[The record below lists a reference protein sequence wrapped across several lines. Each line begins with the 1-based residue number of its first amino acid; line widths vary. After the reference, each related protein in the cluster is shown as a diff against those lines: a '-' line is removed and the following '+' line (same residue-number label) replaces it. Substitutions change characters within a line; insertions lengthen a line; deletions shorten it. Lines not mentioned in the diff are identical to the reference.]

1 MVIKEELFS
10 IGIGTWKIDYE
21 NFNNDIDALVHSYN
35 SGQNYLSLYM
45 LYNNGEVVRQMKSFI
60 DKVDREKLFI
70 NANLEPTIEKIEDVE
85 KQLNEYLE
93 ILNIDYVDSLQIH
106 GYFVSKLPLVQ
117 VYKEIKRLVDIGKVR
132 YIGISNVNLEQL
144 KAVNEEV
151 KIDFFEGVY
160 NLECKI
166 YEDNKV
172 LEYCK
177 ANEIQFI
184 CYQPLRR
191 NRTAMRNY
199 DVLVELAKKYN
210 KTQNQII
217 INWIVKEK
225 NILPLIKCTDINRI
239 NENLSAINFI
249 METDDYK
256 KLNEFRNKDFD
267 NVEID
272 WYCKGGVTIDQLA
285 NQFE

>member
-60 DKVDREKLFI
+60 DKVDRDKLFI

-144 KAVNEEV
+144 KEVNEEV

-199 DVLVELAKKYN
+199 DVLVALAEKYN

>member
-1 MVIKEELFS
+1 MVLKEELFS

-21 NFNNDIDALVHSYN
+21 NFSNDIDALVHSYN

-60 DKVDREKLFI
+60 DKVDRDKLFI

-117 VYKEIKRLVDIGKVR
+117 VYKEIKRLVEIGKVR

-144 KAVNEEV
+144 KEVNEEV

-160 NLECKI
+160 NLEWKI

-177 ANEIQFI
+177 ENGIQFI

-191 NRTAMRNY
+191 NRTAMKNY
-199 DVLVELAKKYN
+199 DVLVELAEKYN

-217 INWIVKEK
+217 INWVVKEK

-239 NENLSAINFI
+239 NENLSAIDFT

-256 KLNEFRNKDFD
+256 RLNEFRNKDFD

-272 WYCKGGVTIDQLA
+272 WYCKGGITIDQLA
-285 NQFE
+285 NQFN

>member
-1 MVIKEELFS
+1 MVLKEELFP

-21 NFNNDIDALVHSYN
+21 NFSNDIEALVHSYN

-45 LYNNGEVVRQMKSFI
+45 LYNNGEVVRQMKFFI
-60 DKVDREKLFI
+60 DRVDRDRLFI

-144 KAVNEEV
+144 KEINEEV
-151 KIDFFEGVY
+151 KVDFFEGVY

-166 YEDNKV
+166 YEDNEV

-177 ANEIQFI
+177 ANGIQFI

-199 DVLVELAKKYN
+199 EVLVELAKKYN

-239 NENLSAINFI
+239 NENLSAIDFT
-249 METDDYK
+249 METADYK

-272 WYCKGGVTIDQLA
+272 WYCKGGITIDQLA

>member
-1 MVIKEELFS
+1 MVLKEELFS

-35 SGQNYLSLYM
+35 KGQNYLSLYM
-45 LYNNGEVVRQMKSFI
+45 LYNNGQVVRQIKSFI
-60 DKVDREKLFI
+60 DKVDRNKLFI

-117 VYKEIKRLVDIGKVR
+117 VYKEIKRLVELGKIR

-144 KAVNEEV
+144 KEINEEV

-177 ANEIQFI
+177 TNGIQFI

-199 DVLVELAKKYN
+199 DLLVELAEKYN

-225 NILPLIKCTDINRI
+225 NILPLIKCTNINRI
-239 NENLSAINFI
+239 NENLSAISFT
-249 METDDYK
+249 METEDYK

-272 WYCKGGVTIDQLA
+272 WYCKGGITIDQLA

>member
-1 MVIKEELFS
+1 MNKKELFP

-35 SGQNYLSLYM
+35 KGQNYLSLYM

-60 DKVDREKLFI
+60 DKVDRKKLFI

-106 GYFVSKLPLVQ
+106 GCFVSKLPLVQ
-117 VYKEIKRLVDIGKVR
+117 VYKEIKRLIDIGKVR

-144 KAVNEEV
+144 KEINEEV
-151 KIDFFEGVY
+151 KVDFFEGVY

-177 ANEIQFI
+177 SNGIQFI

-199 DVLVELAKKYN
+199 DVLVKIAEKYN

-225 NILPLIKCTDINRI
+225 NILPLIKCTDVNRI
-239 NENLSAINFI
+239 NENLSAIDFM
-249 METDDYK
+249 MEAEDYRR
-256 KLNEFRNKDFD
+256 LNEFRSKEFD
-267 NVEID
+267 SVEID
-272 WYCKGGVTIDQLA
+272 WCCNGGVTIDQLA
-285 NQFE
+285 NQFD